1 MESMFAEMPLAL
13 FTTFSSVGAGA
24 FVALAAVVF
33 AAGLD
38 EAAAKKLD
46 RMSLIPF
53 LVACVGFVC
62 AFFHLA
68 SPLHAFGVFA
78 GVGSSPLTNE
88 IVAGMVFMVAAAVYV
103 VLALCGK
110 LSGALRRGL
119 VAVCAVLAVVFSL
132 FMGAAYMMPT
142 IASWDTWS
150 TPVQMLGFCLIGGA
164 ALMGLLV
171 AVSDMRDVLLA
182 SGAKR
187 ALVALGCAGAL
198 IAVVALGAFFAAA
211 GSLPSVWADAAQL
224 VPAAMPYAVAG
235 GLLLVLGAA
244 LLVAA
249 LAKKSPVALS
259 SVSVVCV
266 TVGILVARLA
276 FYAVQISAGI

>member
-46 RMSLIPF
+46 RMSLVPF

-68 SPLHAFGVFA
+68 SPLNAFGVFA
-78 GVGSSPLTNE
+78 GVGSSPLSNE

-132 FMGAAYMMPT
+132 FMGAAYLMPT
-142 IASWDTWS
+142 IASWNTWA
-150 TPVQMLGFCLIGGA
+150 TPAQMLGFSLVGGA

-171 AVSDMRDVLLA
+171 VVSDMRDALLA

-187 ALVALGCAGAL
+187 VLVVLGCAGVL
-198 IAVVALGAFFAAA
+198 IAVVALAAFFAAA

-224 VPAAMPYAVAG
+224 VPAAAPYAVAAAV
-235 GLLLVLGAA
+235 LLVLGVA

-259 SVSVVCV
+259 GVGVVCA
-266 TVGILVARLA
+266 TVGILAARLA

>member
-46 RMSLIPF
+46 RMSLVPF

-132 FMGAAYMMPT
+132 FMGAAYLMPT
-142 IASWDTWS
+142 IASWNTWA
-150 TPVQMLGFCLIGGA
+150 TPAQMLGFSLVGGA
-164 ALMGLLV
+164 ALMGLLGV
-171 AVSDMRDVLLA
+171 VSDMRDALLA
-182 SGAKR
+182 RGAKR
-187 ALVALGCAGAL
+187 ARVVLGCAGVL
-198 IAVVALGAFFAAA
+198 IAVVALAAFFAAA
-211 GSLPSVWADAAQL
+211 GSLPSVWADVAQL
-224 VPAAMPYAVAG
+224 VPAAAPYAVAAAV
-235 GLLLVLGAA
+235 LLVLGVA

-259 SVSVVCV
+259 GVGVACA
-266 TVGILVARLA
+266 TVGILAARLA

>member
-46 RMSLIPF
+46 RMSLVPF

-68 SPLHAFGVFA
+68 SPLNAFGVFT
-78 GVGSSPLTNE
+78 GVGSSPLSNE
-88 IVAGMVFMVAAAVYV
+88 IVAGMVFMVAAAVYG

-119 VAVCAVLAVVFSL
+119 VTVCAVLAVVFSL
-132 FMGAAYMMPT
+132 FMGAAYLMPT
-142 IASWDTWS
+142 IASWNTWA
-150 TPVQMLGFCLIGGA
+150 TPAQMLGFSLVGGA

-171 AVSDMRDVLLA
+171 VVSDMRDALLA

-187 ALVALGCAGAL
+187 VLVVLGCAGVL
-198 IAVVALGAFFAAA
+198 IAVVALAAFFAAA

-224 VPAAMPYAVAG
+224 VPAAAPYAVAAAV
-235 GLLLVLGAA
+235 LLVLGVA

-259 SVSVVCV
+259 GVGVACA
-266 TVGILVARLA
+266 TVGILAARLA